1 MINKKICML
10 GAFSVGK
17 TSLVEQYVHSVFS
30 DKYLST
36 VGVKI
41 SKKTIALGSQDMTL
55 VLWDMEGRDIY
66 TDVNINYL
74 RGVMGFFV
82 VADGTRSETLNMAL
96 ELRGL
101 VLDKI
106 GAVPNAL
113 LVNKADMSDR
123 WEITETMLCQVMAQ
137 GIATFRTSA
146 KTGQWVEAAF
156 HFLAGAMLQGGKNI

>member
-1 MINKKICML
+1 MMNKKICML

-17 TSLVEQYVHSVFS
+17 TSLVERYVHSVFS
-30 DKYLST
+30 DRYLST

-41 SKKTIALGSQDMTL
+41 SKKTIVLGSQEVTL

-82 VADGTRSETLNMAL
+82 VADGTRQETLNMAL

-101 VLDKI
+101 VLDKM
-106 GAVPNAL
+106 GAVPHAL
-113 LVNKADMSDR
+113 LINKADLAGQ
-123 WEITETMLCQVMAQ
+123 WEITEDMLGQIAAE
-137 GIATFRTSA
+137 GIAMFRTSA
-146 KTGQWVEAAF
+146 KTGQSVEEAF
-156 HFLAGAMLQGGKNI
+156 RFLASAMLNHG

>member
-10 GAFSVGK
+10 GAFAVGK
-17 TSLVEQYVHSVFS
+17 TSLVERYVHSVFS

-41 SKKTIALGSQDMTL
+41 SKKTVVLDDQEVTL

-82 VADGTRSETLNMAL
+82 VADGTRSETLDTAL
-96 ELRGL
+96 ELHAL

-106 GAVPNAL
+106 GPVPNAL
-113 LVNKADMSDR
+113 LLNKADMTDR
-123 WEITETMLCQVMAQ
+123 WEITEDMLRQAVAG
-137 GIATFRTSA
+137 GIAIFRTSA
-146 KTGQWVEAAF
+146 KTGQSVEESF
-156 HFLAGAMLQGGKNI
+156 RFLAKAMLNRG